1 MNVMARRPRLLMKR
15 NAAPARRDGNET
27 VVLKPT
33 PVEERQPREVVVQ
46 RGALAALLMPIGIS
60 LGVVLVAYGLTALG
74 TTWYRSYQRH
84 VEHTQPVHADRSIF
98 DIFFQSDLPKDPVDL
113 VIRDENGTIR
123 HVVGG
128 KSETDRF
135 VNETIAMLDAERDR
149 IKQAAT
155 EDVARAFDLAFA
167 DREQAVNAYAD
178 WFFEWK
184 RSYVV
189 LKDTLNSTFTQLVQ
203 TGKYENLS
211 EAVERDVKDYFMR
224 HYQEQVLKPEM
235 RDGPVSSGLETAA
248 RRAHENYRRVIANSD
263 MRLQLFLAEHTQHL
277 ANVPP
282 NQNLSNAK
290 LDWDAQKWKTPTYL
304 MEDKAF
310 DGVAGLGAAA
320 AGGTVGALTLGPAIN
335 AAMSRSF
342 GALSARFASSM
353 AARITM
359 AQGGAVAGGA
369 VNPAGGMVVGA
380 LVGIAIGFAA
390 DYFINRA
397 NESFNREDFIKANNE
412 ALDATIAT
420 WREKVTGS
428 VHNAIDKW
436 FNDARSSVILS
447 AKERGTS

>member
-1 MNVMARRPRLLMKR
+1 MNVMARKPRQLIKR
-15 NAAPARRDGNET
+15 NPPPAQRARDEKAVLEPLPGEDRR
-27 VVLKPT
+27 
-33 PVEERQPREVVVQ
+33 PREVIVRKSPLV
-46 RGALAALLMPIGIS
+46 AILSPIGIS
-60 LGVVLVAYGLTALG
+60 LGVVLAAYGLTALG

-98 DIFFQSDLPKDPVDL
+98 DIFFQSDLPKDPVEL

-123 HVVGG
+123 HVVAG
-128 KSETDRF
+128 KSETDKF

-155 EDVARAFDLAFA
+155 EDVARAFELAFA
-167 DREQAVNAYAD
+167 DRKQAVNAYAD

-184 RSYVV
+184 RSYIV

-235 RDGPVSSGLETAA
+235 RDGTVSSGLETAA
-248 RRAHENYRRVIANSD
+248 RRAHENYRRAIANSD
-263 MRLQLFLAEHTQHL
+263 MRLQLFITEHTQHL
-277 ANVPP
+277 ADVPTD
-282 NQNLSNAK
+282 QNLSKAK
-290 LDWDAQKWKTPTYL
+290 LDWDAQKWKAPTYL

-310 DGVAGLGAAA
+310 EGVAGLGAAA

-335 AAMSRSF
+335 AAVGRSF

-353 AARITM
+353 AARISM
-359 AQGGAVAGGA
+359 AQGGAVAGGT

-380 LVGIAIGFAA
+380 LVGVALGFAA

-397 NESFNREDFIKANNE
+397 NENFNREGFIKANNE

-420 WREKVTGS
+420 WREKVTGNVHS
-428 VHNAIDKW
+428 VIDRW
-436 FNDARSSVILS
+436 FDDARSSVILS